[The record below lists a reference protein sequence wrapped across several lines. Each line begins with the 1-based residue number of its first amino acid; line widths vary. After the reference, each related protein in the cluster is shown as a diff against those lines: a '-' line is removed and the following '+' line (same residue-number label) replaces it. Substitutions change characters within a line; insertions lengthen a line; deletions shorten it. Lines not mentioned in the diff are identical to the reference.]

1 MFNRKFSSLFLICFV
16 FLSQSLFS
24 QIVLQGTVTDNGA
37 EYLGNGSEPVA
48 GVLVTITDQSNT
60 NHTFSSYTD
69 KQGQYSIEIIQTSI
83 DDETSV
89 TPGTFRLLQNYP
101 NPFNPSTQI
110 KYDVKEACQVLLV
123 LYNINGQVVNV
134 LVNSYQQ
141 KGVYIV
147 DLELQDI
154 PSGIYLYKIQM
165 GSFQDYKKIVKM
177 ESDFGIKVGVRFC
190 FLQD

>member
-24 QIVLQGTVTDNGA
+24 QIVLQGTVTDNSA

-147 DLELQDI
+147 DLDLQDI

-177 ESDFGIKVGVRFC
+177 E
-190 FLQD
+190 